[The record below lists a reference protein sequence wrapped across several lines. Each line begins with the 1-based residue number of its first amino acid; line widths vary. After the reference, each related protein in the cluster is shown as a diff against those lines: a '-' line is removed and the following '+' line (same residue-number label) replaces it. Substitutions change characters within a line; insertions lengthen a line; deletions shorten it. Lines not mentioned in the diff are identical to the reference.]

1 MNILNLWTI
10 WTCETFNLEVYVLS
24 CSKHQEIPPKTA
36 YFNICTFWLTFHWN
50 RKILTSYSAQG
61 CYLNASTTNPLGSAH
76 ERLLMIG
83 QGFLDKNITYLK
95 AIKYVTFTETI
106 RTDSV
111 LVLYILYLK
120 FLGNM
125 QIFKN
130 LQAYYTVVLNGNH

>member
-1 MNILNLWTI
+1 M
-10 WTCETFNLEVYVLS
+10 
-24 CSKHQEIPPKTA
+24 
-36 YFNICTFWLTFHWN
+36 
-50 RKILTSYSAQG
+50 
-61 CYLNASTTNPLGSAH
+61 GSAH

-111 LVLYILYLK
+111 LVLYILCLK